1 MDRSELI
8 REKLLALQPS
18 LLILEDESYLHKGH
32 AGARDG
38 RGHFA
43 LTISSDAF
51 NGKTKLQQ
59 HQMIYK
65 TLGELMETE
74 IHALRI
80 CVKGDVRPLPTYTS

>member
-8 REKLLALQPS
+8 REKLSLALQPS
-18 LLILEDESYLHKGH
+18 LLILEDESHLHKGH

-51 NGKTKLQQ
+51 NGKSKLQQ

-65 TLGELMETE
+65 ALGELMETE

-80 CVKGDVRPLPTYTS
+80 YTHGR